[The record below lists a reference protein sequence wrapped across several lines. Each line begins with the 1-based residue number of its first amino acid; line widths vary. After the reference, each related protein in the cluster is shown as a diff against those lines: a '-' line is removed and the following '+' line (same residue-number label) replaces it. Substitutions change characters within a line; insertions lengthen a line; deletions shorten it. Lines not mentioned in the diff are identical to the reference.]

1 MGKII
6 IDPVNRMEGHIGI
19 DCQITNPGVA
29 ESGGFRILPNA
40 EIKGNMFRGFE
51 ILMKNRDPRDAM
63 VITQRH

>member
-19 DCQITNPGVA
+19 DAPINNA
-29 ESGGFRILPNA
+29 ESGGFRILPNTQL
-40 EIKGNMFRGFE
+40 KGNMFRGFE
-51 ILMKNRDPRDAM
+51 ILLKSRDPRDAM

>member
-19 DCQITNPGVA
+19 DADI
-29 ESGGFRILPNA
+29 NA
-40 EIKGNMFRGFE
+40 VNDDDQKGYVTGNVKLKGNMFRGFE
-51 ILMKNRDPRDAM
+51 QLLKKRDPRDAM

>member
-19 DCQITNPGVA
+19 DAVTAPA
-29 ESGGFRILPNA
+29 ESGGVTVSNA
-40 EIKGNMFRGFE
+40 ELKGNMFRGFE
-51 ILMKNRDPRDAM
+51 ILLKKRDPRDAM

>member
-19 DCQITNPGVA
+19 DAPTVGA
-29 ESGGFRILPNA
+29 ESGGVRVQSSAKL
-40 EIKGNMFRGFE
+40 KGNMFRGFE
-51 ILMKNRDPRDAM
+51 ILLKNRDPRDAM